1 MALAD
6 TIDVALRAE
15 ISQYASSMA
24 EADKL
29 TARAVSSI
37 DQKFKRL
44 GSSIAALTGGLT
56 IAAVMQQSVR
66 AFSEAEQ
73 AGIRLDSVL
82 NSMGRGTGT
91 LSLELK
97 KLAGQIQAEGIIPD
111 NEIVRGQAMLAT
123 FDTISNEALPRATRV
138 MADFAAMTG
147 GDARTAAMLLGRA
160 SAGMTETLARYGIV
174 LPDAV
179 KKSGDFNLILAE
191 IEKKIGGMNKAL
203 GDSASGQLKK
213 FANAWDDVLE
223 SIGGV
228 LTFGIS
234 GLIASQGD
242 IQRWGDAVVTA
253 LDFIGDELDLL
264 SRLFMTV
271 GETIGARFAEITAA
285 IQGNESEAQ
294 SISEDWRRRM
304 DEIWDPKKFSDRRKK
319 YMEEV
324 NKGSQLKDRPD
335 DFKLRNIKAE
345 EEAINARKRAQE
357 FENEVFDEYLKNLDE
372 YNAKQREA
380 INVLEDAADPTRE
393 MQREMKKL
401 NDLWDD
407 GRVSFEAWAE
417 RMFELDDRVKESI
430 ESMAN
435 TAAESSDEMSKF
447 FERAM
452 ENMQD
457 AFAGMLEDIF
467 MGKAVD
473 FEKQFKQLLARMAAQ
488 LAASKILEFLFGTT
502 NQSGQRSGGVAN
514 AAASGISSWI
524 ASLFKPTA
532 MGGSVSAGEPLMV
545 GERGRELFVPKT
557 DGMVVNHEQ
566 LSSRSSMAPITVTNV
581 FNISTGVSQTVRAE
595 MEQYA
600 PIIEERSKQGVLTAI
615 ERGGQY
621 AKAVNRR
628 S

>member
-82 NSMGRGTGT
+82 NSMGRGTGA
-91 LSLELK
+91 LSLEMK

-111 NEIVRGQAMLAT
+111 DEIVRGQAMLAT
-123 FDTISNEALPRATRV
+123 FDTISNETLPRATRV
-138 MADFAAMTG
+138 MADFATRTG
-147 GDARTAAMLLGRA
+147 DTHTAAVLLGRA
-160 SAGMTETLARYGIV
+160 SAGMTETLARYGVV

-179 KKSGDFNLILAE
+179 KKSGDFNLILTE
-191 IEKKIGGMNKAL
+191 IEKKIGGMNRAL

-234 GLIASQGD
+234 GLVASTGD
-242 IQRWGDAVVTA
+242 IQRWGDAVVTV

-271 GETIGARFAEITAA
+271 GETLGAGAAQAAAVAQLEFDQAASIG
-285 IQGNESEAQ
+285 Q
-294 SISEDWRRRM
+294 DWQKRL

-319 YMEEV
+319 YMDEV
-324 NKGSQLKDRPD
+324 NKGAQLKDRPD

-357 FENEVFDEYLKNLDE
+357 FENEVFDDYLKNLDE
-372 YNAKQREA
+372 YNTKQREA
-380 INVLEDAADPTRE
+380 INTLEDAADPTRE

-401 NDLWDD
+401 NELWDD
-407 GRVSFEAWAE
+407 GRVSFEAWAN
-417 RMFELDDRVKESI
+417 RMFELDDQVKESI
-430 ESMAN
+430 KDMTN
-435 TAAESSDEMSKF
+435 TAAQSSDEMSKF

-457 AFAGMLEDIF
+457 AFASMLEDIF

-488 LAASKILEFLFGTT
+488 LAASKILEFLFGTA
-502 NQSGQRSGGVAN
+502 NQNGQRSGGVAN

-524 ASLFKPTA
+524 TSLFKPSA

-600 PIIEERSKQGVLTAI
+600 PIIEERSKQGVLAAI